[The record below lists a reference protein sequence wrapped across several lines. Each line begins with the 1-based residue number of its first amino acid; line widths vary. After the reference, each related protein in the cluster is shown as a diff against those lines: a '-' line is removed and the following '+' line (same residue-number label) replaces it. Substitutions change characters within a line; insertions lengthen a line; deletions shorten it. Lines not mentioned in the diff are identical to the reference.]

1 MNNFSTSQNLVK
13 ANSYFKKNRL
23 DEACELYLQVLQTF
37 PENSRA
43 IEGLVRSHE
52 KLVSQHLKT
61 LYSMLHDGQLKLV
74 LEQAQMLTRKFTHA
88 FSLWNL
94 LGIAFTEHGSLSL
107 SIECYKKALII
118 KPDHAQAF
126 NNLGNSLRIVGDIEN
141 AITSFQQAINI
152 KANYALAHINL
163 GLALNKKGEFKQAI
177 KSYQEAIRL
186 NPNDAN
192 LYIKVG
198 NIQMDDGNSDAAIR
212 SYKKALKISPNS
224 GTANHMLA
232 AVTGITPDTASRE
245 YVEHLFDAY
254 APSFEDSLINN
265 LQYAMP
271 RALAK
276 VAIEHQPK
284 RSFGSI
290 LDLGCGTGL
299 MGLEL
304 RELTQKLEGIDL
316 SSEMLKQAYSKEIY
330 DRLTQ
335 GDIVEFLKSA
345 ELDFNYYFAADVFIY
360 IGNLFEIFA
369 LIKNRNKEGGK
380 LIFSTE
386 HSEKDGFVLE
396 QSGRYSHSKNYIQE
410 LCEELNYQMIHFSQ
424 VDLRREREKLITG
437 GIYLLNF

>member
-43 IEGLVRSHE
+43 IEGLIRSHE

-118 KPDHAQAF
+118 KPDHAQVF